1 MQNKHVTKFNTF
13 YDKNTQ
19 QTEGRRKLPQH
30 NNKKYA
36 SERPTANITL
46 NAERLKAFLLRSG
59 ARQGCPLLPLLFIS
73 PGSSR
78 RTAGRKEK

>member
-1 MQNKHVTKFNTF
+1 MIKTLNKLKA
-13 YDKNTQ
+13 
-19 QTEGRRKLPQH
+19 EGNCLYIIK
-30 NNKKYA
+30 KKYA

-78 RTAGRKEK
+78 RTAGQKEK